1 MNVLEQA
8 QILKKTAKILAG
20 QNIKV
25 YMEGFAP
32 RVVYDPKTKKPKTIF
47 IPELPEGATSALLAA
62 MHGYIDH
69 ECGHIL
75 LSSGDDICDSSKSKL
90 WHYIHNCIED
100 PRVNAGMSSIYPGC
114 EANIRAGY
122 NYIFNREDEFGS
134 KPYSYSAIME
144 CDRKDEEQLKDYQVR
159 YSSLWFAK
167 KSNCRFS
174 SDKYDEIKAN
184 KLFDPLEAKMNPA
197 KVEALASV
205 TSAEDVRNLT
215 DYFVDFFYKEFSE
228 SEDKGEGGA
237 DDSEKKKERKPSSP
251 KPPRL
256 EDLKKVEDELAE
268 AIGAEVE
275 HLAKRAAKNYHFSD
289 RFDIVKDKKQVAA
302 LATRSIAAFEDEVKR
317 ISNYLSKDLKRLL
330 ESRNRRWYTGGWRS
344 GRLNQKSLHSVK
356 TGNDRI
362 FSRKSEVRDV
372 KAAVGL
378 LIDMSGSM
386 RGEPISIA
394 MKSAYAFALTLE
406 SLKIPYE
413 IYGFTTERSDIL
425 GKKEA
430 WARVKETI
438 SPTLAA
444 KVINPTYPEVI
455 YPFKKFGD
463 NFDLDSKKAMINI
476 AKGSGNLQENEDS
489 YHVKRALERLAVRPE
504 EQKTLFVFSDGSPA
518 FLGDTKK
525 SQEMLKYLDS
535 VSQSKYGVDIFGI
548 GIKSNSVSNYYKN
561 YKVIKQLGDLPA
573 ALFGFLKTRI

>member
-1 MNVLEQA
+1 M
-8 QILKKTAKILAG
+8 
-20 QNIKV
+20 
-25 YMEGFAP
+25 
-32 RVVYDPKTKKPKTIF
+32 
-47 IPELPEGATSALLAA
+47 
-62 MHGYIDH
+62 
-69 ECGHIL
+69 
-75 LSSGDDICDSSKSKL
+75 
-90 WHYIHNCIED
+90 
-100 PRVNAGMSSIYPGC
+100 
-114 EANIRAGY
+114 
-122 NYIFNREDEFGS
+122 
-134 KPYSYSAIME
+134 
-144 CDRKDEEQLKDYQVR
+144 
-159 YSSLWFAK
+159 
-167 KSNCRFS
+167 
-174 SDKYDEIKAN
+174 
-184 KLFDPLEAKMNPA
+184 
-197 KVEALASV
+197 
-205 TSAEDVRNLT
+205 
-215 DYFVDFFYKEFSE
+215 
-228 SEDKGEGGA
+228 
-237 DDSEKKKERKPSSP
+237 
-251 KPPRL
+251 
-256 EDLKKVEDELAE
+256 
-268 AIGAEVE
+268 
-275 HLAKRAAKNYHFSD
+275 
-289 RFDIVKDKKQVAA
+289 
-302 LATRSIAAFEDEVKR
+302 
-317 ISNYLSKDLKRLL
+317 
-330 ESRNRRWYTGGWRS
+330 
-344 GRLNQKSLHSVK
+344 NQKSLHSVK

-413 IYGFTTERSDIL
+413 IYGFTTERADTL

-430 WARVKETI
+430 WAKIKETI

-548 GIKSNSVSNYYKN
+548 GIKSNSVSDYYKN